1 MRIISSSSD
10 TFTVG
15 IQIYDNSGYPVRW
28 DSLGKVNVSFEVAG
42 YQAAGHSFDPQSDR
56 PEVELNA
63 SAFDGYPDGI
73 LYYNYIATKYDAS
86 MTEILAEYTGRAQ
99 TDFFIQLTAAG
110 QGTTCATAVSELV
123 NDAGY
128 ISGGE
133 LDTTLQSS
141 FKTING
147 QSIIGSG
154 NIEIQGGGSGG
165 DEKDPL
171 FTAWLDGNSVAA
183 GLNAEAESPN
193 GVAIGVFS
201 RTYSGVAIHG
211 TAARRLDTSGNV
223 LSQGDGIAVG
233 GNVYAT
239 GGVAVGK
246 FANVP
251 MNADRSV
258 AIGQQSRVD
267 RNAADSVAIGASAR
281 AKEPYSIVIGSDA
294 VSHGENTLTIGC
306 GVKSPEQIYLG
317 DTTLKDAIGELSGG
331 SITVDS
337 ELSADSTNPVQNKV
351 VTGRINELAADIP
364 TKTSQLAND
373 SGYITEHQ
381 SLADYYTKEQTNNL
395 IPVRTSQLANDSD
408 YVNGAD
414 VDNRIDH
421 KMPVN
426 VSQLANDAG
435 YLDRDDLNGSFKT
448 INGESIIGSGDIAVT
463 AGGSIAVDAELSAD
477 STNPVQNKII
487 TGRINELAAA
497 IPTRMSQLA
506 NDSGYLT
513 EHQSLENYYTKEQ
526 TDSSINAVKT
536 AIPTKTSQLTNDS
549 GYLTEHQSLADYYTK
564 SQVDS
569 SINAVKTAI
578 PTKTSQ
584 LTNDSGYLTEH
595 QSLADYYTK
604 SQVDGSINAVK
615 DAIPVNVSQL
625 NNDSGYLTEHQSLD
639 GYAKISAIPT
649 KTSQLTNDSGYLTE
663 HQSLAEYYTKSQVD
677 SSINAVKDA
686 IPVNVSQLTNDS
698 GYLTEHQSL
707 ADYYTKEQT
716 DSSINAVKNTIPK
729 KTSQLTNDSGYLT
742 EHQSLADYY
751 TKSQTD
757 AKIDEKISAAGPV
770 NETDPVFTA

>member
-42 YQAAGHSFDPQSDR
+42 YQAAGHSFDPQSEQ
-56 PEVELNA
+56 PEVVLNA
-63 SAFDGYPDGI
+63 SAFDGYPDGV
-73 LYYNYIATKYDAS
+73 LYYNYIATGYDAS

-99 TDFFIQLTAAG
+99 TEFFIQLTAAG

-141 FKTING
+141 LKTING
-147 QSIIGSG
+147 QSIVGSG
-154 NIEIQGGGSGG
+154 NIEIQGGG
-165 DEKDPL
+165 
-171 FTAWLDGNSVAA
+171 
-183 GLNAEAESPN
+183 
-193 GVAIGVFS
+193 
-201 RTYSGVAIHG
+201 
-211 TAARRLDTSGNV
+211 
-223 LSQGDGIAVG
+223 
-233 GNVYAT
+233 
-239 GGVAVGK
+239 
-246 FANVP
+246 
-251 MNADRSV
+251 
-258 AIGQQSRVD
+258 
-267 RNAADSVAIGASAR
+267 
-281 AKEPYSIVIGSDA
+281 
-294 VSHGENTLTIGC
+294 
-306 GVKSPEQIYLG
+306 
-317 DTTLKDAIGELSGG
+317 SGG

-337 ELSADSTNPVQNKV
+337 ELSADSTNPVQNSVITAEFQKV
-351 VTGRINELAADIP
+351 NAAVSTVNGSIP
-364 TKTSQLAND
+364 KRTSQLTND
-373 SGYITEHQ
+373 SGYLTEHQ

-395 IPVRTSQLANDSD
+395 IPVRTSQLTNDSGYLTEHQSLADYYTKEQTNSLIPTKTSQLANDSD

-448 INGESIIGSGDIAVT
+448 INGESIVGSGDIAVT

-477 STNPVQNKII
+477 STNPVQNKVI

-497 IPTRMSQLA
+497 IPTKTSQLT

-536 AIPTKTSQLTNDS
+536 TIPTKTSQLTNDS
-549 GYLTEHQSLADYYTK
+549 GYLTEHQSLDNYYTK

-569 SINAVKTAI
+569 SINDVKKSI
-578 PTKTSQ
+578 PVNVSQ
-584 LTNDSGYLTEH
+584 LANDSGYLTEH

-604 SQVDGSINAVK
+604 
-615 DAIPVNVSQL
+615 
-625 NNDSGYLTEHQSLD
+625 T
-639 GYAKISAIPT
+639 
-649 KTSQLTNDSGYLTE
+649 
-663 HQSLAEYYTKSQVD
+663 
-677 SSINAVKDA
+677 
-686 IPVNVSQLTNDS
+686 
-698 GYLTEHQSL
+698 
-707 ADYYTKEQT
+707 
-716 DSSINAVKNTIPK
+716 
-729 KTSQLTNDSGYLT
+729 
-742 EHQSLADYY
+742 
-751 TKSQTD
+751 QTD
-757 AKIDEKISAAGPV
+757 AKIDEKINAAGPV

>member
-73 LYYNYIATKYDAS
+73 LYYNYIATRYDAS

-110 QGTTCATAVSELV
+110 HGATCATAVSELV

-147 QSIIGSG
+147 QSIVGSG

-246 FANVP
+246 LANVP

-373 SGYITEHQ
+373 S
-381 SLADYYTKEQTNNL
+381 
-395 IPVRTSQLANDSD
+395 D

-497 IPTRMSQLA
+497 IPTKTSQLN

-513 EHQSLENYYTKEQ
+513 EHQSL
-526 TDSSINAVKT
+526 D
-536 AIPTKTSQLTNDS
+536 
-549 GYLTEHQSLADYYTK
+549 DYYTK

-569 SINAVKTAI
+569 
-578 PTKTSQ
+578 
-584 LTNDSGYLTEH
+584 
-595 QSLADYYTK
+595 
-604 SQVDGSINAVK
+604 SINAVK

-677 SSINAVKDA
+677 SSINAVRDA

-716 DSSINAVKNTIPK
+716 DSSINEVKNTIPK

-751 TKSQTD
+751 TKTQTD

-770 NETDPVFTA
+770 NETDPVFRQ

>member
-42 YQAAGHSFDPQSDR
+42 YQAAGHSFDPQTDN
-56 PEVELNA
+56 PEVELKA

-73 LYYNYIATKYDAS
+73 LYYNYIATRYDAS

-99 TDFFIQLTAAG
+99 TEFFIQLTAAG

-141 FKTING
+141 LKTING
-147 QSIIGSG
+147 QSIVGTG

-193 GVAIGVFS
+193 GVAIGSFS

-233 GNVYAT
+233 GSVQAT
-239 GGVAVGK
+239 GGVAVGQ
-246 FANVP
+246 
-251 MNADRSV
+251 NAQVWPAADKSV
-258 AIGQQSRVD
+258 AIGQNSRVG
-267 RNAADSVAIGASAR
+267 RNASDSVAIGAWAR
-281 AKEPYSIVIGSDA
+281 ANNRWSIVIGSNA

-337 ELSADSTNPVQNKV
+337 ELSLDSANPVQNSV
-351 VTGRINELAADIP
+351 VTLEFQKVNATINAVNGSIP
-364 TKTSQLAND
+364 TKTSQLTND

-381 SLADYYTKEQTNNL
+381 SLDNYYTKEQTNNL
-395 IPVRTSQLANDSD
+395 IPVRTSQLTNDSD

-414 VDNRIDH
+414 VDNRIDN

-448 INGESIIGSGDIAVT
+448 INGESIVGSGDIAVT

-477 STNPVQNKII
+477 STNPVQNKVI

-497 IPTRMSQLA
+497 IPTRTSQLT

-536 AIPTKTSQLTNDS
+536 AIPTKTSQLNNDS
-549 GYLTEHQSLADYYTK
+549 GYLTEHQSLDDYYTK

-569 SINAVKTAI
+569 SINAVK
-578 PTKTSQ
+578 
-584 LTNDSGYLTEH
+584 N
-595 QSLADYYTK
+595 
-604 SQVDGSINAVK
+604 
-615 DAIPVNVSQL
+615 AIPVNVSQL
-625 NNDSGYLTEHQSLD
+625 NNDSGYLTEHQSLAD
-639 GYAKISAIPT
+639 
-649 KTSQLTNDSGYLTE
+649 
-663 HQSLAEYYTKSQVD
+663 YYTKEQTD
-677 SSINAVKDA
+677 SSINAVRDA

-707 ADYYTKEQT
+707 ADYYTKT
-716 DSSINAVKNTIPK
+716 
-729 KTSQLTNDSGYLT
+729 
-742 EHQSLADYY
+742 
-751 TKSQTD
+751 QTD
-757 AKIDEKISAAGPV
+757 AKIDEKINAAGPV
-770 NETDPVFTA
+770 NETDPVFRQ

>member
-42 YQAAGHSFDPQSDR
+42 YQAAGHSFDPQSEQ

-63 SAFDGYPDGI
+63 SAFDGYPDGV
-73 LYYNYIATKYDAS
+73 LYYNYIATRYDAS

-110 QGTTCATAVSELV
+110 HGATCATAVSELV

-147 QSIIGSG
+147 QSIVGSG
-154 NIEIQGGGSGG
+154 NIEIQGGGSG
-165 DEKDPL
+165 
-171 FTAWLDGNSVAA
+171 
-183 GLNAEAESPN
+183 
-193 GVAIGVFS
+193 
-201 RTYSGVAIHG
+201 
-211 TAARRLDTSGNV
+211 
-223 LSQGDGIAVG
+223 
-233 GNVYAT
+233 
-239 GGVAVGK
+239 
-246 FANVP
+246 
-251 MNADRSV
+251 
-258 AIGQQSRVD
+258 
-267 RNAADSVAIGASAR
+267 
-281 AKEPYSIVIGSDA
+281 
-294 VSHGENTLTIGC
+294 
-306 GVKSPEQIYLG
+306 
-317 DTTLKDAIGELSGG
+317 GG

-337 ELSADSTNPVQNKV
+337 ELSADSTNPVQNRV
-351 VTGRINELAADIP
+351 VTAEFQKVNAAVSTVNGSIP
-364 TKTSQLAND
+364 KRTSQLTNDSGYITEHQSLADYYTKEQTNSLIPVRTSQLTND

-395 IPVRTSQLANDSD
+395 IPTRVSQLTNDSD
-408 YVNGAD
+408 YINGAD
-414 VDNRIDH
+414 CDNRIDH

-448 INGESIIGSGDIAVT
+448 INGESIVGSGDIAVT

-477 STNPVQNKII
+477 STNPVQNKVI
-487 TGRINELAAA
+487 TGRINELAAG
-497 IPTRMSQLA
+497 IPTKTSQLD

-564 SQVDS
+564 SQVD
-569 SINAVKTAI
+569 
-578 PTKTSQ
+578 
-584 LTNDSGYLTEH
+584 
-595 QSLADYYTK
+595 
-604 SQVDGSINAVK
+604 GSINAVR

-663 HQSLAEYYTKSQVD
+663 HQSLDNYYTKTQVD
-677 SSINAVKDA
+677 SSINAVKDS

-751 TKSQTD
+751 TKTQTD

>member
-73 LYYNYIATKYDAS
+73 LYYNYIATRYDAS

-110 QGTTCATAVSELV
+110 HGATCATAVSELV

-147 QSIIGSG
+147 QSIVGSG

-246 FANVP
+246 LANVP

-497 IPTRMSQLA
+497 IPTKTSQLN

-513 EHQSLENYYTKEQ
+513 EHQSL
-526 TDSSINAVKT
+526 D
-536 AIPTKTSQLTNDS
+536 
-549 GYLTEHQSLADYYTK
+549 DYYTK

-569 SINAVKTAI
+569 
-578 PTKTSQ
+578 
-584 LTNDSGYLTEH
+584 
-595 QSLADYYTK
+595 
-604 SQVDGSINAVK
+604 SINAVK

-677 SSINAVKDA
+677 SSINAVRDA

-716 DSSINAVKNTIPK
+716 DSSINEVKNTIPK

-751 TKSQTD
+751 TKTQTD

-770 NETDPVFTA
+770 NETDPVFRQ

>member
-73 LYYNYIATKYDAS
+73 LYYNYIATRYDAS

-110 QGTTCATAVSELV
+110 HGATCATAVSELV

-147 QSIIGSG
+147 QSIVGSG

-246 FANVP
+246 LANVP

-497 IPTRMSQLA
+497 IPTKTSQLN

-513 EHQSLENYYTKEQ
+513 EHQSL
-526 TDSSINAVKT
+526 D
-536 AIPTKTSQLTNDS
+536 
-549 GYLTEHQSLADYYTK
+549 DYYTK

-584 LTNDSGYLTEH
+584 LNNDSGYLTEH
-595 QSLADYYTK
+595 QSLDDYYTK
-604 SQVDGSINAVK
+604 SQVDSSINAVK

-677 SSINAVKDA
+677 SSINAVRDA

-716 DSSINAVKNTIPK
+716 DSSINEVKNTIPK

-751 TKSQTD
+751 TKTQTD

-770 NETDPVFTA
+770 NETDPVFRQ

>member
-73 LYYNYIATKYDAS
+73 LYYNYIATRYDAS

-110 QGTTCATAVSELV
+110 HGATCATAVSELV

-147 QSIIGSG
+147 QSIVGSG

-165 DEKDPL
+165 
-171 FTAWLDGNSVAA
+171 
-183 GLNAEAESPN
+183 
-193 GVAIGVFS
+193 
-201 RTYSGVAIHG
+201 
-211 TAARRLDTSGNV
+211 
-223 LSQGDGIAVG
+223 
-233 GNVYAT
+233 
-239 GGVAVGK
+239 
-246 FANVP
+246 
-251 MNADRSV
+251 
-258 AIGQQSRVD
+258 
-267 RNAADSVAIGASAR
+267 
-281 AKEPYSIVIGSDA
+281 
-294 VSHGENTLTIGC
+294 
-306 GVKSPEQIYLG
+306 
-317 DTTLKDAIGELSGG
+317 G

-337 ELSADSTNPVQNKV
+337 ELSADSANPVQNSVITAEFQKV
-351 VTGRINELAADIP
+351 NAAVSTVNGSIP
-364 TKTSQLAND
+364 KRTSQLTND

-395 IPVRTSQLANDSD
+395 IPVRTSQLANDSGYITEHQSLADYYTKEQTNNLIPTRISQLTNDSD

-477 STNPVQNKII
+477 STNPVQNKVI
-487 TGRINELAAA
+487 TGRINELAAG
-497 IPTRMSQLA
+497 IPTRTSQLA

-513 EHQSLENYYTKEQ
+513 EHQSL
-526 TDSSINAVKT
+526 D
-536 AIPTKTSQLTNDS
+536 
-549 GYLTEHQSLADYYTK
+549 DYYTK

-595 QSLADYYTK
+595 QSLDDYYTK
-604 SQVDGSINAVK
+604 SQVDSSINAVR

-663 HQSLAEYYTKSQVD
+663 HQSLDNYYTKTQVD

-707 ADYYTKEQT
+707 ADYYTKSQV
-716 DSSINAVKNTIPK
+716 DSSINAVKDAIPVNV
-729 KTSQLTNDSGYLT
+729 SQLNNDSGYLT

-751 TKSQTD
+751 TKTQTD

-770 NETDPVFTA
+770 NETDPVFRQ

>member
-1 MRIISSSSD
+1 MTIVSSSSD

-73 LYYNYIATKYDAS
+73 LYYNYIATRYDAS

-110 QGTTCATAVSELV
+110 HGATCATAVSELV

-147 QSIIGSG
+147 QSIVGSG
-154 NIEIQGGGSGG
+154 NIEIQGGG
-165 DEKDPL
+165 
-171 FTAWLDGNSVAA
+171 
-183 GLNAEAESPN
+183 
-193 GVAIGVFS
+193 
-201 RTYSGVAIHG
+201 
-211 TAARRLDTSGNV
+211 
-223 LSQGDGIAVG
+223 
-233 GNVYAT
+233 
-239 GGVAVGK
+239 
-246 FANVP
+246 
-251 MNADRSV
+251 
-258 AIGQQSRVD
+258 
-267 RNAADSVAIGASAR
+267 
-281 AKEPYSIVIGSDA
+281 
-294 VSHGENTLTIGC
+294 
-306 GVKSPEQIYLG
+306 
-317 DTTLKDAIGELSGG
+317 SGG

-337 ELSADSTNPVQNKV
+337 ELSADSANPVQNRV
-351 VTGRINELAADIP
+351 VTAEFQKVNAAVSTVNGSIP
-364 TKTSQLAND
+364 KRTSQLTND

-395 IPVRTSQLANDSD
+395 IPVRTSQLANDSGYITEHQSLADYYTKEQTNNLIPTRISQLTNDSD

-477 STNPVQNKII
+477 STNPVQNKVI
-487 TGRINELAAA
+487 TGRINELAAG
-497 IPTRMSQLA
+497 IPTKTSQLT

-536 AIPTKTSQLTNDS
+536 AIPTKTSQLNNDS
-549 GYLTEHQSLADYYTK
+549 GYLTEHQSLDDYYTK

-569 SINAVKTAI
+569 SINAVR
-578 PTKTSQ
+578 
-584 LTNDSGYLTEH
+584 
-595 QSLADYYTK
+595 
-604 SQVDGSINAVK
+604 

-663 HQSLAEYYTKSQVD
+663 HQSLDNYYTKTQVD

-707 ADYYTKEQT
+707 ADYYTKSQV
-716 DSSINAVKNTIPK
+716 DSSINAVKDAIPVNV
-729 KTSQLTNDSGYLT
+729 SQLNNDSGYLT

-751 TKSQTD
+751 TKTQTD

-770 NETDPVFTA
+770 NETDPVFRQ

>member
-15 IQIYDNSGYPVRW
+15 IQVYDNSGYPVRW

-42 YQAAGHSFDPQSDR
+42 YQAAGHSFDPQSEQ
-56 PEVELNA
+56 PEVELKA

-73 LYYNYIATKYDAS
+73 LYYNYIATRYDAS

-110 QGTTCATAVSELV
+110 HGATCATAVSELV

-147 QSIIGSG
+147 QSIVGAG
-154 NIEIQGGGSGG
+154 NIEIQGGG
-165 DEKDPL
+165 
-171 FTAWLDGNSVAA
+171 
-183 GLNAEAESPN
+183 
-193 GVAIGVFS
+193 
-201 RTYSGVAIHG
+201 
-211 TAARRLDTSGNV
+211 
-223 LSQGDGIAVG
+223 
-233 GNVYAT
+233 
-239 GGVAVGK
+239 
-246 FANVP
+246 
-251 MNADRSV
+251 
-258 AIGQQSRVD
+258 
-267 RNAADSVAIGASAR
+267 
-281 AKEPYSIVIGSDA
+281 
-294 VSHGENTLTIGC
+294 
-306 GVKSPEQIYLG
+306 
-317 DTTLKDAIGELSGG
+317 SGG

-337 ELSADSTNPVQNKV
+337 ELSADSANPVQNSV
-351 VTGRINELAADIP
+351 VTAEFQKVNAAVSTVNGSIP
-364 TKTSQLAND
+364 KRTSQLTND

-395 IPVRTSQLANDSD
+395 IPTKTSQLANDSGYLTEHQSLADYYTKEQTNNLIPTKTSQLTNDSD

-435 YLDRDDLNGSFKT
+435 YIDRDDLNGSFKT
-448 INGESIIGSGDIAVT
+448 INGESIVGSGDIAVT

-497 IPTRMSQLA
+497 IPTKTSQLD

-569 SINAVKTAI
+569 SINAVR
-578 PTKTSQ
+578 
-584 LTNDSGYLTEH
+584 
-595 QSLADYYTK
+595 
-604 SQVDGSINAVK
+604 

-663 HQSLAEYYTKSQVD
+663 HQSLDNYYTKTQVD
-677 SSINAVKDA
+677 SSINAVKDS

-751 TKSQTD
+751 TKSQVDGSINAVKNTIPTKTSQLNNDSGYLTEHQSLADYYTKTQTD
-757 AKIDEKISAAGPV
+757 AKIDEKINAAGV
-770 NETDPVFTA
+770 NEADPVFTA

>member
-42 YQAAGHSFDPQSDR
+42 YQAAGHSFDPQSEQ

-63 SAFDGYPDGI
+63 SAFDGYPDGV

-110 QGTTCATAVSELV
+110 QGATCATAVSELV

-147 QSIIGSG
+147 QSIVGSG
-154 NIEIQGGGSGG
+154 NIEIQGGG
-165 DEKDPL
+165 
-171 FTAWLDGNSVAA
+171 
-183 GLNAEAESPN
+183 
-193 GVAIGVFS
+193 
-201 RTYSGVAIHG
+201 
-211 TAARRLDTSGNV
+211 
-223 LSQGDGIAVG
+223 
-233 GNVYAT
+233 
-239 GGVAVGK
+239 
-246 FANVP
+246 
-251 MNADRSV
+251 
-258 AIGQQSRVD
+258 
-267 RNAADSVAIGASAR
+267 
-281 AKEPYSIVIGSDA
+281 
-294 VSHGENTLTIGC
+294 
-306 GVKSPEQIYLG
+306 
-317 DTTLKDAIGELSGG
+317 SGG

-337 ELSADSTNPVQNKV
+337 ELSADSANPVQNRV
-351 VTGRINELAADIP
+351 VTAEFQKVNAAVSTVNGSIP
-364 TKTSQLAND
+364 KRTSQLTND

-381 SLADYYTKEQTNNL
+381 SLADYYTKEQTDSL
-395 IPVRTSQLANDSD
+395 IPVRTSQLANDSGYLTEHQSLADYYTKEQTNNLIPTRVSQLTNDSD

-435 YLDRDDLNGSFKT
+435 YIDRDDLNGSFKT
-448 INGESIIGSGDIAVT
+448 INGESIVGSGDIAVT

-477 STNPVQNKII
+477 STNPVQNKVI

-497 IPTRMSQLA
+497 IPTKTSQLD

-513 EHQSLENYYTKEQ
+513 EHQSL
-526 TDSSINAVKT
+526 D
-536 AIPTKTSQLTNDS
+536 
-549 GYLTEHQSLADYYTK
+549 DYYTK

-569 SINAVKTAI
+569 SINAVR
-578 PTKTSQ
+578 
-584 LTNDSGYLTEH
+584 
-595 QSLADYYTK
+595 
-604 SQVDGSINAVK
+604 

-663 HQSLAEYYTKSQVD
+663 HQSLDDYYTKSQVD

-716 DSSINAVKNTIPK
+716 DSSINAVKNTIPT

-751 TKSQTD
+751 TKTPTV

-770 NETDPVFTA
+770 NETDPVFRQ

>member
-15 IQIYDNSGYPVRW
+15 IQVYDNSGYPVRW

-42 YQAAGHSFDPQSDR
+42 YQAAGHSFDPRSEN

-73 LYYNYIATKYDAS
+73 LYYNYIATRYDAS
-86 MTEILAEYTGRAQ
+86 MTEIPAEYTGRAQ

-141 FKTING
+141 LKTING
-147 QSIIGSG
+147 QSIVGSG
-154 NIEIQGGGSGG
+154 NIEIQGGG
-165 DEKDPL
+165 
-171 FTAWLDGNSVAA
+171 
-183 GLNAEAESPN
+183 
-193 GVAIGVFS
+193 
-201 RTYSGVAIHG
+201 
-211 TAARRLDTSGNV
+211 
-223 LSQGDGIAVG
+223 
-233 GNVYAT
+233 
-239 GGVAVGK
+239 
-246 FANVP
+246 
-251 MNADRSV
+251 
-258 AIGQQSRVD
+258 
-267 RNAADSVAIGASAR
+267 
-281 AKEPYSIVIGSDA
+281 
-294 VSHGENTLTIGC
+294 
-306 GVKSPEQIYLG
+306 
-317 DTTLKDAIGELSGG
+317 SGG

-337 ELSADSTNPVQNKV
+337 ELSADSTNPVQNSVITAEFQKV
-351 VTGRINELAADIP
+351 NAAVSTVNGSIP
-364 TKTSQLAND
+364 KRTSQLTND

-381 SLADYYTKEQTNNL
+381 SLDDYYTKEQTNNL
-395 IPVRTSQLANDSD
+395 IPVRTSQLTNDPD

-414 VDNRIDH
+414 CDNRIDH

-448 INGESIIGSGDIAVT
+448 INGESIVGSGDIAVT

-477 STNPVQNKII
+477 STNPVQNKVI

-497 IPTRMSQLA
+497 IPRKTSQLT

-536 AIPTKTSQLTNDS
+536 AIPTKTSQLNNDS
-549 GYLTEHQSLADYYTK
+549 GYLTEHQSLDDYYTK

-569 SINAVKTAI
+569 
-578 PTKTSQ
+578 
-584 LTNDSGYLTEH
+584 
-595 QSLADYYTK
+595 
-604 SQVDGSINAVK
+604 SINAVK

-663 HQSLAEYYTKSQVD
+663 HQSLADYYTKSQVD

-716 DSSINAVKNTIPK
+716 DSSINAVKNTIPT

-751 TKSQTD
+751 TKTQTD

-770 NETDPVFTA
+770 NEADPVFTA

>member
-73 LYYNYIATKYDAS
+73 LYYNYIATRYDAS

-110 QGTTCATAVSELV
+110 HGATCATAVSELV

-147 QSIIGSG
+147 QSIVGSG

-165 DEKDPL
+165 
-171 FTAWLDGNSVAA
+171 
-183 GLNAEAESPN
+183 
-193 GVAIGVFS
+193 
-201 RTYSGVAIHG
+201 
-211 TAARRLDTSGNV
+211 
-223 LSQGDGIAVG
+223 
-233 GNVYAT
+233 
-239 GGVAVGK
+239 
-246 FANVP
+246 
-251 MNADRSV
+251 
-258 AIGQQSRVD
+258 
-267 RNAADSVAIGASAR
+267 
-281 AKEPYSIVIGSDA
+281 
-294 VSHGENTLTIGC
+294 
-306 GVKSPEQIYLG
+306 
-317 DTTLKDAIGELSGG
+317 G

-337 ELSADSTNPVQNKV
+337 ELSADSANPVQNSV
-351 VTGRINELAADIP
+351 VTAEFQKVNAAVSTVNGSIP
-364 TKTSQLAND
+364 KRTSQLTND

-395 IPVRTSQLANDSD
+395 IPTKTSQLANDSGYLTEHQSLADYYTKEQTNNLIPTRISQLTNDSD

-448 INGESIIGSGDIAVT
+448 INGESIVGSGDIAVT

-487 TGRINELAAA
+487 TGRINELAAG
-497 IPTRMSQLA
+497 IPTKTSQLT

-526 TDSSINAVKT
+526 TDISINAVKT
-536 AIPTKTSQLTNDS
+536 AIPTKTSQLNNDS

-595 QSLADYYTK
+595 QSLAEYYTK
-604 SQVDGSINAVK
+604 SQVDGSINAVR

-751 TKSQTD
+751 TKTQTD

>member
-42 YQAAGHSFDPQSDR
+42 YQAAGHSFDPQSEN

-63 SAFDGYPDGI
+63 SAFDGYPDGV
-73 LYYNYIATKYDAS
+73 LYYNYIATGYDAS

-110 QGTTCATAVSELV
+110 HGATCATAVSELV

-165 DEKDPL
+165 
-171 FTAWLDGNSVAA
+171 
-183 GLNAEAESPN
+183 
-193 GVAIGVFS
+193 
-201 RTYSGVAIHG
+201 
-211 TAARRLDTSGNV
+211 
-223 LSQGDGIAVG
+223 
-233 GNVYAT
+233 
-239 GGVAVGK
+239 
-246 FANVP
+246 
-251 MNADRSV
+251 
-258 AIGQQSRVD
+258 
-267 RNAADSVAIGASAR
+267 
-281 AKEPYSIVIGSDA
+281 
-294 VSHGENTLTIGC
+294 
-306 GVKSPEQIYLG
+306 
-317 DTTLKDAIGELSGG
+317 G

-337 ELSADSTNPVQNKV
+337 ELSADSANPVQNRV
-351 VTGRINELAADIP
+351 VTAEFQKVNAAVSTVNGSIP
-364 TKTSQLAND
+364 KRTSQLTND

-395 IPVRTSQLANDSD
+395 IPVRTSQLANDSGYLTEHQSLADYYTKEQTNNLIPTKTSQLTNDSD

-448 INGESIIGSGDIAVT
+448 INGESIVGSGDIAVT

-477 STNPVQNKII
+477 STNPVQNKVI
-487 TGRINELAAA
+487 TGRINELAAG
-497 IPTRMSQLA
+497 IPTKTSQLN

-549 GYLTEHQSLADYYTK
+549 GYLTEHQSLDDYYTK

-595 QSLADYYTK
+595 QSLDDYYTK

-663 HQSLAEYYTKSQVD
+663 HQSLDDYYTKSQVD
-677 SSINAVKDA
+677 SSINAVKDS

>member
-73 LYYNYIATKYDAS
+73 LYYNYIATRYDAS

-110 QGTTCATAVSELV
+110 HGATCATAVSELV

-147 QSIIGSG
+147 QSIVGSG

-165 DEKDPL
+165 
-171 FTAWLDGNSVAA
+171 
-183 GLNAEAESPN
+183 
-193 GVAIGVFS
+193 
-201 RTYSGVAIHG
+201 
-211 TAARRLDTSGNV
+211 
-223 LSQGDGIAVG
+223 
-233 GNVYAT
+233 
-239 GGVAVGK
+239 
-246 FANVP
+246 
-251 MNADRSV
+251 
-258 AIGQQSRVD
+258 
-267 RNAADSVAIGASAR
+267 
-281 AKEPYSIVIGSDA
+281 
-294 VSHGENTLTIGC
+294 
-306 GVKSPEQIYLG
+306 
-317 DTTLKDAIGELSGG
+317 G

-337 ELSADSTNPVQNKV
+337 ELSADSANPVQNRV
-351 VTGRINELAADIP
+351 VTAEFQKVNAAVSTVNGSIP
-364 TKTSQLAND
+364 KRTSQLTND

-395 IPVRTSQLANDSD
+395 IPVRTSQLANDSGYITEHQSLADYYTKEQTNNLIPTRISQLTNDSD

-477 STNPVQNKII
+477 STNPVQNKVI
-487 TGRINELAAA
+487 TGRINELAAG
-497 IPTRMSQLA
+497 IPTKTSQLT

-513 EHQSLENYYTKEQ
+513 EHQSLENYYTREQ

-536 AIPTKTSQLTNDS
+536 AIPTKTSQLNNDS
-549 GYLTEHQSLADYYTK
+549 GYLTEHQSLDDYYTK

-569 SINAVKTAI
+569 SINAVR
-578 PTKTSQ
+578 
-584 LTNDSGYLTEH
+584 
-595 QSLADYYTK
+595 
-604 SQVDGSINAVK
+604 

-663 HQSLAEYYTKSQVD
+663 HQSLDNYYTKTQVD

-707 ADYYTKEQT
+707 ADYYTKSQV
-716 DSSINAVKNTIPK
+716 DSSINAVKDAIPVNV
-729 KTSQLTNDSGYLT
+729 SQLNNDSGYLT

-751 TKSQTD
+751 TKTQTD

-770 NETDPVFTA
+770 NETDPVFRQ

>member
-15 IQIYDNSGYPVRW
+15 IQVYDNSGYPVRW

-73 LYYNYIATKYDAS
+73 LYYNYIATRYDAS

-147 QSIIGSG
+147 QSIVGSG

-165 DEKDPL
+165 
-171 FTAWLDGNSVAA
+171 
-183 GLNAEAESPN
+183 
-193 GVAIGVFS
+193 
-201 RTYSGVAIHG
+201 
-211 TAARRLDTSGNV
+211 
-223 LSQGDGIAVG
+223 
-233 GNVYAT
+233 
-239 GGVAVGK
+239 
-246 FANVP
+246 
-251 MNADRSV
+251 
-258 AIGQQSRVD
+258 
-267 RNAADSVAIGASAR
+267 
-281 AKEPYSIVIGSDA
+281 
-294 VSHGENTLTIGC
+294 
-306 GVKSPEQIYLG
+306 
-317 DTTLKDAIGELSGG
+317 G

-337 ELSADSTNPVQNKV
+337 ELSADSANPVQNRV
-351 VTGRINELAADIP
+351 VTAEFQKVNAAVSTVNGSIP
-364 TKTSQLAND
+364 KRTSQLTND

-395 IPVRTSQLANDSD
+395 IPVRTSQLANDSGYLTEHQSLAD
-408 YVNGAD
+408 YYTKEQTNNLIPTRISQLTNDSDYINGAD
-414 VDNRIDH
+414 CDNRIDH

-448 INGESIIGSGDIAVT
+448 INGESIVGSGDIAVT

-477 STNPVQNKII
+477 STNPVQNKVI
-487 TGRINELAAA
+487 TGRINELAAG
-497 IPTRMSQLA
+497 IPTKTSQLD

-564 SQVDS
+564 SQVD
-569 SINAVKTAI
+569 
-578 PTKTSQ
+578 
-584 LTNDSGYLTEH
+584 
-595 QSLADYYTK
+595 
-604 SQVDGSINAVK
+604 GSINAVR

-663 HQSLAEYYTKSQVD
+663 HQSLDNYYTKTQVD
-677 SSINAVKDA
+677 SSINAVKDS

-751 TKSQTD
+751 TKTQTD

>member
-15 IQIYDNSGYPVRW
+15 IQVYDNSGYPVRW

-73 LYYNYIATKYDAS
+73 LYYNYIATRYDAS

-110 QGTTCATAVSELV
+110 HGATCATAVSELV

-147 QSIIGSG
+147 QSIVGSG
-154 NIEIQGGGSGG
+154 NIEIQGGG
-165 DEKDPL
+165 
-171 FTAWLDGNSVAA
+171 
-183 GLNAEAESPN
+183 
-193 GVAIGVFS
+193 
-201 RTYSGVAIHG
+201 
-211 TAARRLDTSGNV
+211 
-223 LSQGDGIAVG
+223 
-233 GNVYAT
+233 
-239 GGVAVGK
+239 
-246 FANVP
+246 
-251 MNADRSV
+251 
-258 AIGQQSRVD
+258 
-267 RNAADSVAIGASAR
+267 
-281 AKEPYSIVIGSDA
+281 
-294 VSHGENTLTIGC
+294 
-306 GVKSPEQIYLG
+306 
-317 DTTLKDAIGELSGG
+317 SGG

-337 ELSADSTNPVQNKV
+337 ELSADSANPVQNSV
-351 VTGRINELAADIP
+351 VTAEFQKVNAAVSTVNGSIPKRTSQLTNDSGYLTEHQSLADYYTKEQTNNLIP
-364 TKTSQLAND
+364 TRTSQLAND

-395 IPVRTSQLANDSD
+395 IPTRISQLTNDSD

-448 INGESIIGSGDIAVT
+448 INGESIVGSGDIAVT

-497 IPTRMSQLA
+497 IPTDNIDLANGAGYVDRNDVENIARNCMMIPYYMTGDMNSASFCTNAFNLMPGLYYGTVGINDVYQSMSQFDCFMYAIDA
-506 NDSGYLT
+506 NKQKIVNIWLT
-513 EHQSLENYYTKEQ
+513 TTQ
-526 TDSSINAVKT
+526 TDDILRPYVWFTSSLDGNFTKWTRFADKDD
-536 AIPTKTSQLTNDS
+536 IPTKT
-549 GYLTEHQSLADYYTK
+549 
-564 SQVDS
+564 
-569 SINAVKTAI
+569 
-578 PTKTSQ
+578 
-584 LTNDSGYLTEH
+584 
-595 QSLADYYTK
+595 
-604 SQVDGSINAVK
+604 
-615 DAIPVNVSQL
+615 SQL

-639 GYAKISAIPT
+639 
-649 KTSQLTNDSGYLTE
+649 D
-663 HQSLAEYYTKSQVD
+663 YYTKSQVD
-677 SSINAVKDA
+677 SSINAVRDA

-716 DSSINAVKNTIPK
+716 DSSINAVKDSIPVNVSQLTNDSGYLTEHQSLADYYTKSQVDSSINAVKNTIPT

-751 TKSQTD
+751 TKTQTD

-770 NETDPVFTA
+770 NETDPVFRQ

>member
-42 YQAAGHSFDPQSDR
+42 YQAAGHSFDPQSEN

-63 SAFDGYPDGI
+63 SAFDGYPDGV
-73 LYYNYIATKYDAS
+73 LYYNYIATGYDAS

-110 QGTTCATAVSELV
+110 HGATCATAVSELV

-165 DEKDPL
+165 
-171 FTAWLDGNSVAA
+171 
-183 GLNAEAESPN
+183 
-193 GVAIGVFS
+193 
-201 RTYSGVAIHG
+201 
-211 TAARRLDTSGNV
+211 
-223 LSQGDGIAVG
+223 
-233 GNVYAT
+233 
-239 GGVAVGK
+239 
-246 FANVP
+246 
-251 MNADRSV
+251 
-258 AIGQQSRVD
+258 
-267 RNAADSVAIGASAR
+267 
-281 AKEPYSIVIGSDA
+281 
-294 VSHGENTLTIGC
+294 
-306 GVKSPEQIYLG
+306 
-317 DTTLKDAIGELSGG
+317 G

-337 ELSADSTNPVQNKV
+337 ELSADSANPVQNRV
-351 VTGRINELAADIP
+351 VTAEFQKVNAAVSTVNGSIP
-364 TKTSQLAND
+364 KRTSQLTND

-395 IPVRTSQLANDSD
+395 IPVRTSQLANDSGYLTEHQSLADYYTKEQTNNLIPTKTSQLTNDSD

-448 INGESIIGSGDIAVT
+448 INGESIVGSGDIAVT

-477 STNPVQNKII
+477 STNPVQNKVI
-487 TGRINELAAA
+487 TGRINELAAG
-497 IPTRMSQLA
+497 IPTKTSQLN

-549 GYLTEHQSLADYYTK
+549 GYLTEHQSLD
-564 SQVDS
+564 
-569 SINAVKTAI
+569 
-578 PTKTSQ
+578 
-584 LTNDSGYLTEH
+584 
-595 QSLADYYTK
+595 DYYTK

-663 HQSLAEYYTKSQVD
+663 HQSLDDYYTKSQVD
-677 SSINAVKDA
+677 SSINAVKDS

>member
-1 MRIISSSSD
+1 MTIISSSSD

-63 SAFDGYPDGI
+63 SAFDGYPDGV
-73 LYYNYIATKYDAS
+73 LYYNYIATGYDAS

-133 LDTTLQSS
+133 LDTTLETSL
-141 FKTING
+141 KTING
-147 QSIIGSG
+147 QSIVGSG

-165 DEKDPL
+165 
-171 FTAWLDGNSVAA
+171 
-183 GLNAEAESPN
+183 
-193 GVAIGVFS
+193 
-201 RTYSGVAIHG
+201 
-211 TAARRLDTSGNV
+211 
-223 LSQGDGIAVG
+223 
-233 GNVYAT
+233 
-239 GGVAVGK
+239 
-246 FANVP
+246 
-251 MNADRSV
+251 
-258 AIGQQSRVD
+258 
-267 RNAADSVAIGASAR
+267 
-281 AKEPYSIVIGSDA
+281 
-294 VSHGENTLTIGC
+294 
-306 GVKSPEQIYLG
+306 
-317 DTTLKDAIGELSGG
+317 G

-337 ELSADSTNPVQNKV
+337 ELSADSANPVQNRV
-351 VTGRINELAADIP
+351 VTAEFQKVNAAVSTVNGSIP
-364 TKTSQLAND
+364 KRTSQLTND

-381 SLADYYTKEQTNNL
+381 SLDNYYTKEQTNNL
-395 IPVRTSQLANDSD
+395 IPVRTSQLTNDSD

-448 INGESIIGSGDIAVT
+448 INGESIVGSGDIAVT

-477 STNPVQNKII
+477 STNPVQNKVI

-497 IPTRMSQLA
+497 IPTKTSQLN

-536 AIPTKTSQLTNDS
+536 AIPTKTSQLNNDS
-549 GYLTEHQSLADYYTK
+549 GYLTEHQSLDDYYTK

-569 SINAVKTAI
+569 SINAVR
-578 PTKTSQ
+578 
-584 LTNDSGYLTEH
+584 
-595 QSLADYYTK
+595 
-604 SQVDGSINAVK
+604 

-625 NNDSGYLTEHQSLD
+625 TNDSGYLTEHQSLD

-663 HQSLAEYYTKSQVD
+663 HQSLDNYYTKTQVD

-686 IPVNVSQLTNDS
+686 IPVNVSQL
-698 GYLTEHQSL
+698 
-707 ADYYTKEQT
+707 A
-716 DSSINAVKNTIPK
+716 
-729 KTSQLTNDSGYLT
+729 NDSGYLT

-751 TKSQTD
+751 TKSQVDGSINAVKDSIPVNVSQLNNDSGYLTEHQSLADYYTKTQTD
-757 AKIDEKISAAGPV
+757 AKIDEKINAAGPV
-770 NETDPVFTA
+770 NETDPAFRQ

>member
-15 IQIYDNSGYPVRW
+15 IQVYDNSGYPVRW

-73 LYYNYIATKYDAS
+73 LYYNYIATRYDAS

-110 QGTTCATAVSELV
+110 HGATCATAVSELV

-147 QSIIGSG
+147 QSIVGSG
-154 NIEIQGGGSGG
+154 NIEIQGGG
-165 DEKDPL
+165 
-171 FTAWLDGNSVAA
+171 
-183 GLNAEAESPN
+183 
-193 GVAIGVFS
+193 
-201 RTYSGVAIHG
+201 
-211 TAARRLDTSGNV
+211 
-223 LSQGDGIAVG
+223 
-233 GNVYAT
+233 
-239 GGVAVGK
+239 
-246 FANVP
+246 
-251 MNADRSV
+251 
-258 AIGQQSRVD
+258 
-267 RNAADSVAIGASAR
+267 
-281 AKEPYSIVIGSDA
+281 
-294 VSHGENTLTIGC
+294 
-306 GVKSPEQIYLG
+306 
-317 DTTLKDAIGELSGG
+317 SGG

-337 ELSADSTNPVQNKV
+337 ELSADSANPVQNSV
-351 VTGRINELAADIP
+351 VTAEFQKVNAAVSTVNGSIPKRTSQLTNDSGYLTEHQSLADYYTKEQTNNLIP
-364 TKTSQLAND
+364 TRTSQLAND

-395 IPVRTSQLANDSD
+395 IPTRVSQLTNDSD

-448 INGESIIGSGDIAVT
+448 INGESIVGSGDISVT

-497 IPTRMSQLA
+497 IPTDNIDLANGAGYVDRNDVENIARNCMMIPYYMTGDMNSASFCTNAFNLMPGLYYGTVGINDVYQSMSQFDCFMYAIDA
-506 NDSGYLT
+506 NKQKIVNIWLT
-513 EHQSLENYYTKEQ
+513 TTQ
-526 TDSSINAVKT
+526 TDDILRPYVWFTSSLDGNFTKWTRFADKDD
-536 AIPTKTSQLTNDS
+536 IPTKT
-549 GYLTEHQSLADYYTK
+549 
-564 SQVDS
+564 
-569 SINAVKTAI
+569 
-578 PTKTSQ
+578 
-584 LTNDSGYLTEH
+584 
-595 QSLADYYTK
+595 
-604 SQVDGSINAVK
+604 
-615 DAIPVNVSQL
+615 SQL

-639 GYAKISAIPT
+639 
-649 KTSQLTNDSGYLTE
+649 D
-663 HQSLAEYYTKSQVD
+663 YYTKSQVD
-677 SSINAVKDA
+677 SSINAVRDA

-716 DSSINAVKNTIPK
+716 DSSINAVKDSIPVNVSQLTNDSGYLTEHQSLADYYTKSQVDSSINAVKNTIPT

-751 TKSQTD
+751 TKTQTD

-770 NETDPVFTA
+770 NETDPVFRQ

>member
-15 IQIYDNSGYPVRW
+15 IQVYDNSGYPVRW

-42 YQAAGHSFDPQSDR
+42 YQAAGHSFEPQTER

-63 SAFDGYPDGI
+63 SAFDGYPDGV
-73 LYYNYIATKYDAS
+73 LYYNYIATGYDAS
-86 MTEILAEYTGRAQ
+86 MTEIPAEYTGRAQ

-141 FKTING
+141 LKTING
-147 QSIIGSG
+147 QSIVGSG

-165 DEKDPL
+165 
-171 FTAWLDGNSVAA
+171 
-183 GLNAEAESPN
+183 
-193 GVAIGVFS
+193 
-201 RTYSGVAIHG
+201 
-211 TAARRLDTSGNV
+211 
-223 LSQGDGIAVG
+223 
-233 GNVYAT
+233 
-239 GGVAVGK
+239 
-246 FANVP
+246 
-251 MNADRSV
+251 
-258 AIGQQSRVD
+258 
-267 RNAADSVAIGASAR
+267 
-281 AKEPYSIVIGSDA
+281 
-294 VSHGENTLTIGC
+294 
-306 GVKSPEQIYLG
+306 
-317 DTTLKDAIGELSGG
+317 G

-337 ELSADSTNPVQNKV
+337 ELSADSANPVQNRV
-351 VTGRINELAADIP
+351 VTAEFQKVNAAVSTVNGSIP
-364 TKTSQLAND
+364 KRTSQLTNDSGYITEHQSLADYYTKEQTDSLIPVRTSQLTND

-395 IPVRTSQLANDSD
+395 IPTKISQLTNDSD

-448 INGESIIGSGDIAVT
+448 INGESIVGSGDIAVT

-497 IPTRMSQLA
+497 IPTKTSQLD

-536 AIPTKTSQLTNDS
+536 AIPTKTSQLNNDS
-549 GYLTEHQSLADYYTK
+549 GYLTEHQSLDDYYTK

-569 SINAVKTAI
+569 SINAVR
-578 PTKTSQ
+578 
-584 LTNDSGYLTEH
+584 
-595 QSLADYYTK
+595 
-604 SQVDGSINAVK
+604 

-663 HQSLAEYYTKSQVD
+663 HQSLDDYYTKSQVD

-716 DSSINAVKNTIPK
+716 DSSINAVKNTIPT

-751 TKSQTD
+751 TKTQTD

>member
-42 YQAAGHSFDPQSDR
+42 YQAAGHSFDPQTDN
-56 PEVELNA
+56 PEVELKA
-63 SAFDGYPDGI
+63 SAFDGYPDGV
-73 LYYNYIATKYDAS
+73 LYYNYIATRYDAS

-110 QGTTCATAVSELV
+110 QGSTCATAVSELV

-141 FKTING
+141 LKTING
-147 QSIIGSG
+147 QSIVGSG

-183 GLNAEAESPN
+183 GLAAGAASPN

-233 GNVYAT
+233 GNVSAT

-246 FANVP
+246 LANVQ

-258 AIGQQSRVD
+258 AIGQQSRVG

-281 AKEPYSIVIGSDA
+281 ANDRWSIVIGSDA

-337 ELSADSTNPVQNKV
+337 ELSADSANPVQNSVITAEFQKV
-351 VTGRINELAADIP
+351 NSAVSAVNGSIP
-364 TKTSQLAND
+364 KRTSQLTND
-373 SGYITEHQ
+373 SGYLTEHQ
-381 SLADYYTKEQTNNL
+381 SLADYYTKEQTNSL
-395 IPVRTSQLANDSD
+395 IPTKTSQLTNDSD

-414 VDNRIDH
+414 CDNRIDH

-435 YLDRDDLNGSFKT
+435 YLNRDDLNGSFKT
-448 INGESIIGSGDIAVT
+448 INGESIVGSGDIAVT

-477 STNPVQNKII
+477 STNPVQNKVI
-487 TGRINELAAA
+487 TGRINELAAG
-497 IPTRMSQLA
+497 IPTKTSQLA

-536 AIPTKTSQLTNDS
+536 AIPTKTSQLNNDS
-549 GYLTEHQSLADYYTK
+549 GYLTEHQSLD
-564 SQVDS
+564 
-569 SINAVKTAI
+569 
-578 PTKTSQ
+578 
-584 LTNDSGYLTEH
+584 
-595 QSLADYYTK
+595 DYYTK

-625 NNDSGYLTEHQSLD
+625 NNDSGYLTEHQSLAD
-639 GYAKISAIPT
+639 
-649 KTSQLTNDSGYLTE
+649 
-663 HQSLAEYYTKSQVD
+663 YYTKEQTD

-686 IPVNVSQLTNDS
+686 IPVNVSQLNNDS

-707 ADYYTKEQT
+707 ADYYTKT
-716 DSSINAVKNTIPK
+716 
-729 KTSQLTNDSGYLT
+729 
-742 EHQSLADYY
+742 
-751 TKSQTD
+751 QTD

-770 NETDPVFTA
+770 NETDPVFRQ

>member
-15 IQIYDNSGYPVRW
+15 IQVYDNSGYPVRW

-42 YQAAGHSFDPQSDR
+42 YQAAGHSFDPQSEN

-63 SAFDGYPDGI
+63 SAFDGYPDGV
-73 LYYNYIATKYDAS
+73 LYYNYIATRYDAS

-110 QGTTCATAVSELV
+110 HGATCATAVSELV

-147 QSIIGSG
+147 QSIVGSG
-154 NIEIQGGGSGG
+154 NIEIQGGG
-165 DEKDPL
+165 
-171 FTAWLDGNSVAA
+171 
-183 GLNAEAESPN
+183 
-193 GVAIGVFS
+193 
-201 RTYSGVAIHG
+201 
-211 TAARRLDTSGNV
+211 
-223 LSQGDGIAVG
+223 
-233 GNVYAT
+233 
-239 GGVAVGK
+239 
-246 FANVP
+246 
-251 MNADRSV
+251 
-258 AIGQQSRVD
+258 
-267 RNAADSVAIGASAR
+267 
-281 AKEPYSIVIGSDA
+281 
-294 VSHGENTLTIGC
+294 
-306 GVKSPEQIYLG
+306 
-317 DTTLKDAIGELSGG
+317 SGG

-337 ELSADSTNPVQNKV
+337 ELSADSANPVQNSVITAEFQKV
-351 VTGRINELAADIP
+351 NAAVSTVNGSIP
-364 TKTSQLAND
+364 KRTSQLTND

-381 SLADYYTKEQTNNL
+381 SLADYYTKEQTDSL
-395 IPVRTSQLANDSD
+395 IPVRTSQLTNDSGYLTEHQSLADYYTKEQTNNLIPTRISPLTNDSD

-414 VDNRIDH
+414 CDNRIDH

-448 INGESIIGSGDIAVT
+448 INGESIVGSGDIAVT

-477 STNPVQNKII
+477 STNPVQNKVI
-487 TGRINELAAA
+487 TGRINQLAAD
-497 IPTRMSQLA
+497 IPTKISQLD

-513 EHQSLENYYTKEQ
+513 EHQSL
-526 TDSSINAVKT
+526 D
-536 AIPTKTSQLTNDS
+536 
-549 GYLTEHQSLADYYTK
+549 DYYTK

-584 LTNDSGYLTEH
+584 LNNDSGYLTEH
-595 QSLADYYTK
+595 QSLTDYYTK
-604 SQVDGSINAVK
+604 SQVDGSINAVR

-663 HQSLAEYYTKSQVD
+663 HQSLDDYYTKSQVD
-677 SSINAVKDA
+677 SSINAVKDS

-707 ADYYTKEQT
+707 ADYYTKSQV

-751 TKSQTD
+751 TKTQTD

>member
-42 YQAAGHSFDPQSDR
+42 YQAAGHSFDPQSEQ

-110 QGTTCATAVSELV
+110 HGATCATAVSELV

-147 QSIIGSG
+147 QSIVGSG

-165 DEKDPL
+165 
-171 FTAWLDGNSVAA
+171 
-183 GLNAEAESPN
+183 
-193 GVAIGVFS
+193 
-201 RTYSGVAIHG
+201 
-211 TAARRLDTSGNV
+211 
-223 LSQGDGIAVG
+223 
-233 GNVYAT
+233 
-239 GGVAVGK
+239 
-246 FANVP
+246 
-251 MNADRSV
+251 
-258 AIGQQSRVD
+258 
-267 RNAADSVAIGASAR
+267 
-281 AKEPYSIVIGSDA
+281 
-294 VSHGENTLTIGC
+294 
-306 GVKSPEQIYLG
+306 
-317 DTTLKDAIGELSGG
+317 G

-337 ELSADSTNPVQNKV
+337 ELSADSANPVQNRV
-351 VTGRINELAADIP
+351 VTAEFQKVNAAVSTVNGSIP
-364 TKTSQLAND
+364 KRTSQLTND

-395 IPVRTSQLANDSD
+395 IPKRTSQLVNDSGYITEHQSLADYYTKEQTNNLIPTRISQLTNDSD

-448 INGESIIGSGDIAVT
+448 INGESIVGSGDIAVT

-477 STNPVQNKII
+477 STNPVQNKVI
-487 TGRINELAAA
+487 TGRINELAAG
-497 IPTRMSQLA
+497 IPTKTSQLT

-536 AIPTKTSQLTNDS
+536 AIPTKTSQLNNDS
-549 GYLTEHQSLADYYTK
+549 GYLTEHQSLD
-564 SQVDS
+564 
-569 SINAVKTAI
+569 
-578 PTKTSQ
+578 
-584 LTNDSGYLTEH
+584 
-595 QSLADYYTK
+595 DYYTK
-604 SQVDGSINAVK
+604 SQVDGSINAVR

-663 HQSLAEYYTKSQVD
+663 HQSLDNYYTKTQVD

-751 TKSQTD
+751 TKTQTD

>member
-1 MRIISSSSD
+1 MKIISSSSD

-42 YQAAGHSFDPQSDR
+42 YQAAGHSFDPQSEQ

-73 LYYNYIATKYDAS
+73 LYYNYIATRYDAS

-147 QSIIGSG
+147 QSIVGSG
-154 NIEIQGGGSGG
+154 NIEIQGGG
-165 DEKDPL
+165 
-171 FTAWLDGNSVAA
+171 
-183 GLNAEAESPN
+183 
-193 GVAIGVFS
+193 
-201 RTYSGVAIHG
+201 
-211 TAARRLDTSGNV
+211 
-223 LSQGDGIAVG
+223 
-233 GNVYAT
+233 
-239 GGVAVGK
+239 
-246 FANVP
+246 
-251 MNADRSV
+251 
-258 AIGQQSRVD
+258 
-267 RNAADSVAIGASAR
+267 
-281 AKEPYSIVIGSDA
+281 
-294 VSHGENTLTIGC
+294 
-306 GVKSPEQIYLG
+306 
-317 DTTLKDAIGELSGG
+317 SGG

-337 ELSADSTNPVQNKV
+337 ELSADSANPVQNRV
-351 VTGRINELAADIP
+351 VTAEFQKVNAAVSTVNGSIP
-364 TKTSQLAND
+364 KRTSQLTND
-373 SGYITEHQ
+373 SGYITEHQSLDNYYTKEQTDSLIPVRTSQLTNDSGYLTEHQ

-395 IPVRTSQLANDSD
+395 IPTRVSQLTNDSD

-477 STNPVQNKII
+477 STNPVQNKVI
-487 TGRINELAAA
+487 TGRINELAA
-497 IPTRMSQLA
+497 
-506 NDSGYLT
+506 G
-513 EHQSLENYYTKEQ
+513 
-526 TDSSINAVKT
+526 
-536 AIPTKTSQLTNDS
+536 IPTKTSQLTNDS

-564 SQVDS
+564 SQIDS
-569 SINAVKTAI
+569 SINAVR
-578 PTKTSQ
+578 
-584 LTNDSGYLTEH
+584 
-595 QSLADYYTK
+595 
-604 SQVDGSINAVK
+604 

-751 TKSQTD
+751 TKTQTD

>member
-42 YQAAGHSFDPQSDR
+42 YQAAGHSFDPQTDR

-110 QGTTCATAVSELV
+110 HGATCATAVSELV

-147 QSIIGSG
+147 QSIVGSG
-154 NIEIQGGGSGG
+154 NIEIQGGG
-165 DEKDPL
+165 
-171 FTAWLDGNSVAA
+171 
-183 GLNAEAESPN
+183 
-193 GVAIGVFS
+193 
-201 RTYSGVAIHG
+201 
-211 TAARRLDTSGNV
+211 
-223 LSQGDGIAVG
+223 
-233 GNVYAT
+233 
-239 GGVAVGK
+239 
-246 FANVP
+246 
-251 MNADRSV
+251 
-258 AIGQQSRVD
+258 
-267 RNAADSVAIGASAR
+267 
-281 AKEPYSIVIGSDA
+281 
-294 VSHGENTLTIGC
+294 
-306 GVKSPEQIYLG
+306 
-317 DTTLKDAIGELSGG
+317 SGG

-337 ELSADSTNPVQNKV
+337 ELSADSANPVQNSVITAEFQKV
-351 VTGRINELAADIP
+351 NAAVSTVNGSIPKRTSQLTNDSGYITEHQSLADYYTKEQTDSLIP
-364 TKTSQLAND
+364 VRTSQLAND

-395 IPVRTSQLANDSD
+395 IPTRISQLTNDSD

-414 VDNRIDH
+414 CDNRIDH

-448 INGESIIGSGDIAVT
+448 INGESIVGSGDIAVT

-477 STNPVQNKII
+477 STNPVQNKVI
-487 TGRINELAAA
+487 TGRINQLAAG
-497 IPTRMSQLA
+497 IPTKTSQLT

-536 AIPTKTSQLTNDS
+536 AIPTKTSQLNNDS
-549 GYLTEHQSLADYYTK
+549 GYLTEHQSLDDYYTK

-569 SINAVKTAI
+569 SINAVR
-578 PTKTSQ
+578 
-584 LTNDSGYLTEH
+584 
-595 QSLADYYTK
+595 
-604 SQVDGSINAVK
+604 

-663 HQSLAEYYTKSQVD
+663 HQSLDDYYTKSQVD

>member
-73 LYYNYIATKYDAS
+73 LYYNYIATRYDAS

-110 QGTTCATAVSELV
+110 HGATCATAVSELV

-246 FANVP
+246 LANVP

-497 IPTRMSQLA
+497 IPTKTSQLN

-513 EHQSLENYYTKEQ
+513 EHQSL
-526 TDSSINAVKT
+526 D
-536 AIPTKTSQLTNDS
+536 
-549 GYLTEHQSLADYYTK
+549 DYYTK

-584 LTNDSGYLTEH
+584 LNNDSGYLTEH
-595 QSLADYYTK
+595 QSLDDYYTK
-604 SQVDGSINAVK
+604 SQVDGSINAVR

-686 IPVNVSQLTNDS
+686 IPVNVSQLNNDS

-751 TKSQTD
+751 TKTQTD

-770 NETDPVFTA
+770 NETDPVFRQ

>member
-15 IQIYDNSGYPVRW
+15 IQIYDNSGYPVQW

-42 YQAAGHSFDPQSDR
+42 YQAAGHSFDPQTDN

-141 FKTING
+141 LKTING
-147 QSIIGSG
+147 QSIVGSG

-183 GLNAEAESPN
+183 GLNAEAESPS

-233 GNVYAT
+233 GSVQAT
-239 GGVAVGK
+239 GGVAVGQN
-246 FANVP
+246 AQVWP
-251 MNADRSV
+251 SADRSV
-258 AIGQQSRVD
+258 TIGQNSRVG
-267 RNAADSVAIGASAR
+267 RNAADSVAIGAWAR
-281 AKEPYSIVIGSDA
+281 ANDRQSIVIGSGA
-294 VSHGENTLTIGC
+294 ASHGENTLTIGC

-337 ELSADSTNPVQNKV
+337 ELSADSANPVQNSVITAEFQKV
-351 VTGRINELAADIP
+351 NAAVSTVNGSIP
-364 TKTSQLAND
+364 KRTSQLTND

-395 IPVRTSQLANDSD
+395 IPVRTSQLTNDSD

-448 INGESIIGSGDIAVT
+448 INGESIVGSGDIAVT

-477 STNPVQNKII
+477 STNPVQNKVI

-497 IPTRMSQLA
+497 IPTRISQLT

-549 GYLTEHQSLADYYTK
+549 GYLTEHQSLAEYYTK

-569 SINAVKTAI
+569 
-578 PTKTSQ
+578 
-584 LTNDSGYLTEH
+584 
-595 QSLADYYTK
+595 
-604 SQVDGSINAVK
+604 SINAVK

-663 HQSLAEYYTKSQVD
+663 HQSLDNYYTKAQTD

-686 IPVNVSQLTNDS
+686 IPVNVSQLNNDS

-707 ADYYTKEQT
+707 TDYYTKEQT
-716 DSSINAVKNTIPK
+716 DSSINAVKNTIPT

-751 TKSQTD
+751 TKTQTD
-757 AKIDEKISAAGPV
+757 AKIDEKINAAGPV

>member
-42 YQAAGHSFDPQSDR
+42 YQAAGHSFDPRSDR

-110 QGTTCATAVSELV
+110 HGATCATAVSELV

-147 QSIIGSG
+147 QSIVGSG

-233 GNVYAT
+233 GNVSAT

-246 FANVP
+246 LANVP

-395 IPVRTSQLANDSD
+395 IPVRTSQLTNDSD

-448 INGESIIGSGDIAVT
+448 INGESIVGSGDIAVT
-463 AGGSIAVDAELSAD
+463 AGGSIAVDVELSAD

-487 TGRINELAAA
+487 TGRINELAAG
-497 IPTRMSQLA
+497 IPTKTSQLT

-564 SQVDS
+564 SQVD
-569 SINAVKTAI
+569 
-578 PTKTSQ
+578 
-584 LTNDSGYLTEH
+584 
-595 QSLADYYTK
+595 
-604 SQVDGSINAVK
+604 GSINAVR

-663 HQSLAEYYTKSQVD
+663 HQSLDNYYTKTQVD
-677 SSINAVKDA
+677 SSINAVKDS

-707 ADYYTKEQT
+707 ADYYTKSQV

-770 NETDPVFTA
+770 NEADPVFTA

>member
-56 PEVELNA
+56 PEVVLNA
-63 SAFDGYPDGI
+63 SAFDGYPDGV
-73 LYYNYIATKYDAS
+73 LYYNYIATGYDAS

-99 TDFFIQLTAAG
+99 TEFFIQLTAAG

-141 FKTING
+141 LKTING
-147 QSIIGSG
+147 QSIVGSG
-154 NIEIQGGGSGG
+154 NIEIQGGG
-165 DEKDPL
+165 
-171 FTAWLDGNSVAA
+171 
-183 GLNAEAESPN
+183 
-193 GVAIGVFS
+193 
-201 RTYSGVAIHG
+201 
-211 TAARRLDTSGNV
+211 
-223 LSQGDGIAVG
+223 
-233 GNVYAT
+233 
-239 GGVAVGK
+239 
-246 FANVP
+246 
-251 MNADRSV
+251 
-258 AIGQQSRVD
+258 
-267 RNAADSVAIGASAR
+267 
-281 AKEPYSIVIGSDA
+281 
-294 VSHGENTLTIGC
+294 
-306 GVKSPEQIYLG
+306 
-317 DTTLKDAIGELSGG
+317 SGG

-337 ELSADSTNPVQNKV
+337 ELSADSTNPVQNSVITAEFQKV
-351 VTGRINELAADIP
+351 NAAVSTVNGSIP
-364 TKTSQLAND
+364 KRTSQLTND
-373 SGYITEHQ
+373 SGYLTEHQ

-395 IPVRTSQLANDSD
+395 IPVRTSQLTNDSD

-414 VDNRIDH
+414 VDNRIDGRI
-421 KMPVN
+421 PVN

-448 INGESIIGSGDIAVT
+448 INGESIVGSGDIAVT

-477 STNPVQNKII
+477 STNPVQNKVI

-497 IPTRMSQLA
+497 IPTKTSQLD

-549 GYLTEHQSLADYYTK
+549 GYLTEHQSLDDYYTK

-595 QSLADYYTK
+595 QSLAEYYTK
-604 SQVDGSINAVK
+604 SQVDSSINAVRN
-615 DAIPVNVSQL
+615 AIPVNVSQL

-663 HQSLAEYYTKSQVD
+663 HQSLDNYYTKTQVD

-707 ADYYTKEQT
+707 ADYYTKT
-716 DSSINAVKNTIPK
+716 
-729 KTSQLTNDSGYLT
+729 
-742 EHQSLADYY
+742 
-751 TKSQTD
+751 QTD

>member
-73 LYYNYIATKYDAS
+73 LYYNYIATRYDAS

-110 QGTTCATAVSELV
+110 HGATCATAVSELV

-147 QSIIGSG
+147 QSIVGSG
-154 NIEIQGGGSGG
+154 NIEIQGGGSG
-165 DEKDPL
+165 
-171 FTAWLDGNSVAA
+171 
-183 GLNAEAESPN
+183 
-193 GVAIGVFS
+193 
-201 RTYSGVAIHG
+201 
-211 TAARRLDTSGNV
+211 
-223 LSQGDGIAVG
+223 
-233 GNVYAT
+233 
-239 GGVAVGK
+239 
-246 FANVP
+246 
-251 MNADRSV
+251 
-258 AIGQQSRVD
+258 
-267 RNAADSVAIGASAR
+267 
-281 AKEPYSIVIGSDA
+281 
-294 VSHGENTLTIGC
+294 
-306 GVKSPEQIYLG
+306 
-317 DTTLKDAIGELSGG
+317 GG

-337 ELSADSTNPVQNKV
+337 ELSADSTNPVQNRV
-351 VTGRINELAADIP
+351 VTAEFQKVNAAVSTVNGSIP
-364 TKTSQLAND
+364 KRTSQLTNDSGYITEHQSLADYYTKEQTNSLIPVRTSQLTND

-395 IPVRTSQLANDSD
+395 IPTRVSQLTNDSD
-408 YVNGAD
+408 YINGAD
-414 VDNRIDH
+414 CDNRIDH

-448 INGESIIGSGDIAVT
+448 INGESIVGSGDIAVT

-477 STNPVQNKII
+477 STNPVQNKVI
-487 TGRINELAAA
+487 TGRINELAAG
-497 IPTRMSQLA
+497 IPTKTSQLD

-564 SQVDS
+564 SQVD
-569 SINAVKTAI
+569 
-578 PTKTSQ
+578 
-584 LTNDSGYLTEH
+584 
-595 QSLADYYTK
+595 
-604 SQVDGSINAVK
+604 GSINAVR

-663 HQSLAEYYTKSQVD
+663 HQSLDNYYTKTQVD
-677 SSINAVKDA
+677 SSINAVKDS

-751 TKSQTD
+751 TKTQTD

>member
-63 SAFDGYPDGI
+63 SAFDGYPDGV

-110 QGTTCATAVSELV
+110 HGATCATAVSELV

-246 FANVP
+246 LANVP

-497 IPTRMSQLA
+497 IPTKTSQLN

-513 EHQSLENYYTKEQ
+513 EHQSL
-526 TDSSINAVKT
+526 D
-536 AIPTKTSQLTNDS
+536 
-549 GYLTEHQSLADYYTK
+549 DYYTK

-584 LTNDSGYLTEH
+584 LNNDSGYLTEH
-595 QSLADYYTK
+595 QSLDDYYTK
-604 SQVDGSINAVK
+604 SQVDSSINAVK

-686 IPVNVSQLTNDS
+686 IPVNVSQLNNDS

-751 TKSQTD
+751 TKTQTD

-770 NETDPVFTA
+770 NETDPVFRQ

>member
-1 MRIISSSSD
+1 MKIISSSSD

-42 YQAAGHSFDPQSDR
+42 YQAAGHSFDPQSEQ

-73 LYYNYIATKYDAS
+73 LYYNYIATRYDAS

-147 QSIIGSG
+147 QSIVGSG
-154 NIEIQGGGSGG
+154 NIEIQGGG
-165 DEKDPL
+165 
-171 FTAWLDGNSVAA
+171 
-183 GLNAEAESPN
+183 
-193 GVAIGVFS
+193 
-201 RTYSGVAIHG
+201 
-211 TAARRLDTSGNV
+211 
-223 LSQGDGIAVG
+223 
-233 GNVYAT
+233 
-239 GGVAVGK
+239 
-246 FANVP
+246 
-251 MNADRSV
+251 
-258 AIGQQSRVD
+258 
-267 RNAADSVAIGASAR
+267 
-281 AKEPYSIVIGSDA
+281 
-294 VSHGENTLTIGC
+294 
-306 GVKSPEQIYLG
+306 
-317 DTTLKDAIGELSGG
+317 SGG

-337 ELSADSTNPVQNKV
+337 ELSADSANPVQNRV
-351 VTGRINELAADIP
+351 VTAEFQKVNAAVSTVNGSIP
-364 TKTSQLAND
+364 KRTSQLTND
-373 SGYITEHQ
+373 SGYITEHQSLDNYYTKEQTDSLIPVRTSQLTNDSGYLTEHQ

-395 IPVRTSQLANDSD
+395 IPTRVSQLTNDSD

-448 INGESIIGSGDIAVT
+448 INGESIVGSGDIAVT

-477 STNPVQNKII
+477 STNPVQNKVI
-487 TGRINELAAA
+487 TGRINELAA
-497 IPTRMSQLA
+497 
-506 NDSGYLT
+506 G
-513 EHQSLENYYTKEQ
+513 
-526 TDSSINAVKT
+526 
-536 AIPTKTSQLTNDS
+536 IPTKTSQLTNDS

-564 SQVDS
+564 SQIDS
-569 SINAVKTAI
+569 SINAVR
-578 PTKTSQ
+578 
-584 LTNDSGYLTEH
+584 
-595 QSLADYYTK
+595 
-604 SQVDGSINAVK
+604 

-751 TKSQTD
+751 TKTQTD

>member
-73 LYYNYIATKYDAS
+73 LYYNYIATRYDAS

-110 QGTTCATAVSELV
+110 HGATCATAVSELV

-246 FANVP
+246 LANVP

-497 IPTRMSQLA
+497 IPTKTSQLN

-513 EHQSLENYYTKEQ
+513 EHQSL
-526 TDSSINAVKT
+526 D
-536 AIPTKTSQLTNDS
+536 
-549 GYLTEHQSLADYYTK
+549 DYYTK

-584 LTNDSGYLTEH
+584 LNNDSGYLTEH
-595 QSLADYYTK
+595 QSLDDYYTK
-604 SQVDGSINAVK
+604 SQVDSSINAVK

-686 IPVNVSQLTNDS
+686 IPVNVSQLNNDS

-751 TKSQTD
+751 TKTQTD

-770 NETDPVFTA
+770 NETDPVFRQ

>member
-73 LYYNYIATKYDAS
+73 LYYNYIATRYDAS

-110 QGTTCATAVSELV
+110 HGATCATAVSELV

-147 QSIIGSG
+147 QSIVGSG

-165 DEKDPL
+165 
-171 FTAWLDGNSVAA
+171 
-183 GLNAEAESPN
+183 
-193 GVAIGVFS
+193 
-201 RTYSGVAIHG
+201 
-211 TAARRLDTSGNV
+211 
-223 LSQGDGIAVG
+223 
-233 GNVYAT
+233 
-239 GGVAVGK
+239 
-246 FANVP
+246 
-251 MNADRSV
+251 
-258 AIGQQSRVD
+258 
-267 RNAADSVAIGASAR
+267 
-281 AKEPYSIVIGSDA
+281 
-294 VSHGENTLTIGC
+294 
-306 GVKSPEQIYLG
+306 
-317 DTTLKDAIGELSGG
+317 G

-337 ELSADSTNPVQNKV
+337 ELSADSANPVQNRV
-351 VTGRINELAADIP
+351 VTAEFQKVNAAVSTVNGSIP
-364 TKTSQLAND
+364 KRTSQLTND

-395 IPVRTSQLANDSD
+395 IPVRTSQLANDSGYITEHQSLADYYTKEQTNNLIPTRISQLTNDSD

-487 TGRINELAAA
+487 TGRINELAAG
-497 IPTRMSQLA
+497 IPTKTSQLT

-513 EHQSLENYYTKEQ
+513 EHQSLENYYTREQ

-536 AIPTKTSQLTNDS
+536 AIPTKTSQLNNDS
-549 GYLTEHQSLADYYTK
+549 GYLTEHQSLDDYYTK

-569 SINAVKTAI
+569 SINAVR
-578 PTKTSQ
+578 
-584 LTNDSGYLTEH
+584 
-595 QSLADYYTK
+595 
-604 SQVDGSINAVK
+604 

-663 HQSLAEYYTKSQVD
+663 HQSLDNYYTKTQVD

-707 ADYYTKEQT
+707 ADYYTKSQV
-716 DSSINAVKNTIPK
+716 DSSINAVKDAIPVNV
-729 KTSQLTNDSGYLT
+729 SQLNNDSGYLT

-751 TKSQTD
+751 TKTQTD

-770 NETDPVFTA
+770 NETDPVFRQ

>member
-73 LYYNYIATKYDAS
+73 LYYNYIATRYDAS

-110 QGTTCATAVSELV
+110 HGATCATAVSELV

-147 QSIIGSG
+147 QSIVGSG

-246 FANVP
+246 LANVP

-317 DTTLKDAIGELSGG
+317 DMTLKDAIGELSGG

-497 IPTRMSQLA
+497 IPTKTSQLN

-513 EHQSLENYYTKEQ
+513 EHQSL
-526 TDSSINAVKT
+526 D
-536 AIPTKTSQLTNDS
+536 
-549 GYLTEHQSLADYYTK
+549 DYYTK

-569 SINAVKTAI
+569 
-578 PTKTSQ
+578 
-584 LTNDSGYLTEH
+584 
-595 QSLADYYTK
+595 
-604 SQVDGSINAVK
+604 SINAVK

-677 SSINAVKDA
+677 SSINAVRDA

-716 DSSINAVKNTIPK
+716 DSSINEVKNTIPK

-751 TKSQTD
+751 TKTQTD

-770 NETDPVFTA
+770 NETDPVFRQ

>member
-73 LYYNYIATKYDAS
+73 LYYNYIATRYDAS

-147 QSIIGSG
+147 QSIVGSG
-154 NIEIQGGGSGG
+154 NIEIQGGG
-165 DEKDPL
+165 
-171 FTAWLDGNSVAA
+171 
-183 GLNAEAESPN
+183 
-193 GVAIGVFS
+193 
-201 RTYSGVAIHG
+201 
-211 TAARRLDTSGNV
+211 
-223 LSQGDGIAVG
+223 
-233 GNVYAT
+233 
-239 GGVAVGK
+239 
-246 FANVP
+246 
-251 MNADRSV
+251 
-258 AIGQQSRVD
+258 
-267 RNAADSVAIGASAR
+267 
-281 AKEPYSIVIGSDA
+281 
-294 VSHGENTLTIGC
+294 
-306 GVKSPEQIYLG
+306 
-317 DTTLKDAIGELSGG
+317 SGG

-337 ELSADSTNPVQNKV
+337 ELSADSANPVQNSVITAEFQKV
-351 VTGRINELAADIP
+351 NAAVSTVNGSIPKRTSQLTNDSGYITEHQSLADYYTKEQTDSLIP
-364 TKTSQLAND
+364 VRTSQLTNDSGYITEHQSLTDYYTKEQTNNLIPVRTSQLAND

-395 IPVRTSQLANDSD
+395 IPTKTSQLANDSD

-448 INGESIIGSGDIAVT
+448 INGESIVGSGDIAVT

-487 TGRINELAAA
+487 TGRINQLAAG
-497 IPTRMSQLA
+497 IPTRMSQLT

-536 AIPTKTSQLTNDS
+536 AIPTKTSQLNNDS
-549 GYLTEHQSLADYYTK
+549 GYLTEHQSLA
-564 SQVDS
+564 
-569 SINAVKTAI
+569 
-578 PTKTSQ
+578 
-584 LTNDSGYLTEH
+584 E
-595 QSLADYYTK
+595 YYTK

-615 DAIPVNVSQL
+615 DSIPVNVSQL

-663 HQSLAEYYTKSQVD
+663 HQSLDNYYTKTQVD

-751 TKSQTD
+751 TKTQTD